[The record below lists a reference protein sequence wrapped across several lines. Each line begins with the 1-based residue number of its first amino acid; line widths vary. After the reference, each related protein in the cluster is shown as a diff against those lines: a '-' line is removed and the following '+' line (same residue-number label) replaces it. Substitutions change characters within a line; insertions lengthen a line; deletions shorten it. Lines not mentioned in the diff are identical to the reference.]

1 MQISGVVPL
10 FSYEQS
16 TCELATELS
25 QLIVEIGDS
34 FLVRRTLARLE
45 SGEVTLKEAIV
56 LLRAL
61 RGLYRVQSVL
71 SISLSR

>member
-1 MQISGVVPL
+1 MHVH
-10 FSYEQS
+10 
-16 TCELATELS
+16 ELHQLS